1 MTLKKIILLLSTCC
15 ILLLGYFVI
24 TAQKRNLKN
33 VDNRI
38 IDYTVDP
45 TTSKLAFYWKDKQ
58 GHILNNIASLKTF
71 IKQQHEQLLFA
82 MNGGMFLNDYSP
94 QGLYIENQ
102 QILKQLD
109 TTSGQGNFYLKPNGV
124 FYLNQNNQANI
135 CTVDDF
141 KPSKSIQF
149 ATQSGPMLVIN
160 SQLHQA
166 FKQGSENVHIRN
178 GVGILP
184 SGKLIFAISKVPV
197 NFYDFAS
204 YFKQAGCTQALY
216 LDGFVS
222 RMYLPEKKVMMPEGN
237 FGVMIAVTKKNK

>member
-1 MTLKKIILLLSTCC
+1 MTFKKIILLLSTCC
-15 ILLLGYFVI
+15 TLLLAYVAI
-24 TAQKRNLKN
+24 TAQKRTHENIDK
-33 VDNRI
+33 RI
-38 IDYTVDP
+38 IDYTIDP
-45 TTSKLAFYWKDKQ
+45 AISNLAFYWKDNK
-58 GHILNNIASLKTF
+58 GSILHNIASLKTF
-71 IKQQHEQLLFA
+71 IESHHEQLLFA

-94 QGLYIENQ
+94 QGLYIENYQ
-102 QILKQLD
+102 TLKQLD

-124 FYLNQNNQANI
+124 FYLNKNNKANI
-135 CTVDDF
+135 CTVTDF
-141 KPSKSIQF
+141 NPSKNVKF

-160 SQLHQA
+160 SQLHKA

-197 NFYDFAS
+197 NFYDFAT

-237 FGVMIAVTKKNK
+237 FGVMIAVTKKNN